1 MKDNK
6 SNVRDNFFKDSRASQ
21 MADFSEIPQ
30 SDDTVKEEDS
40 QEVTIDDAM
49 KSDYNSESEVVLKK
63 VLGVAITIADAL
75 GWIHLEDNS
84 AEGIASMA
92 DKTIG
97 VLKTAYK
104 VAKDHHRTEKFIEH
118 LVEDNAIRVITFL
131 ENAIDAGKVIVP
143 DLISTWLIAMGIG
156 NEAIRPIV
164 QQIYSILSDVMKK
177 YIEIGTRSLKR
188 IAKNF
193 LTTAADAART
203 VYFSM
208 KFAWEKGKQYV
219 HNLI

>member
-6 SNVRDNFFKDSRASQ
+6 SNVRDIFKDLRASQ

-40 QEVTIDDAM
+40 QKETIDDAM
-49 KSDYNSESEVVLKK
+49 KSDYNSESEVILKK
-63 VLGVAITIADAL
+63 VLGVAFTIADAL

-84 AEGIASMA
+84 AESIASMA

-97 VLKTAYK
+97 ILKTAYK
-104 VAKDHHRTEKFIEH
+104 VAKDHNRTEKYIDH
-118 LVEDNAIRVITFL
+118 LVEDNAIRVITFV
-131 ENAIDAGKVIVP
+131 ENAVDASKVIVP
-143 DLISTWLIAMGIG
+143 DLISTWLISMGIG

-164 QQIYSILSDVMKK
+164 QQIYTILSDVMKK
-177 YIEIGTRSLKR
+177 YIETGTGILKR

-193 LTTAADAART
+193 LTTAADAARD
-203 VYFSM
+203 VYFAM
-208 KFAWEKGKQYV
+208 KFAWEKGKQVV

>member
-6 SNVRDNFFKDSRASQ
+6 SKVRDNFFKDSRASQ

-30 SDDTVKEEDS
+30 TDDTAKEEDPKNG
-40 QEVTIDDAM
+40 TIDDAM
-49 KSDYNSESEVVLKK
+49 KSEYNSETEVTLKK

-84 AEGIASMA
+84 AEGIAIMV
-92 DKTIG
+92 DKAIG

-104 VAKDHHRTEKFIEH
+104 VARDHNRTEKYIEH
-118 LVEDNAIRVITFL
+118 LVEDNAIRVITFV
-131 ENAIDAGKVIVP
+131 ESAIDAGKVIVP
-143 DLISTWLIAMGIG
+143 DLISNWLITMGIG
-156 NEAIRPIV
+156 NEAIRPAV
-164 QQIYSILSDVMKK
+164 QQIYSILSDVTIK
-177 YIEIGTRSLKR
+177 YIEAGTGILKR
-188 IAKNF
+188 VAKNF
-193 LTTAADAART
+193 LTTAADTARD

-208 KFAWEKGKQYV
+208 KHAWKIGKQVV